1 MTVIIALV
9 AILILVVMAGLGG
22 QVPAL
27 QVVFGVVVPY
37 AALGLFLGGLV
48 YRLLKWTRAPVPFR
62 IPTTCGQ
69 QKSLAWIPSS
79 RLDNP
84 HSTLGVV
91 GRMALEV
98 LLFRSLFRNTKVEI
112 RTGGN
117 VVQSPNKWLWAFGL
131 VFHWSFLV
139 ILLRH
144 LRFFTE
150 PVPTFVNR
158 IQAVDG
164 FFEIGLPVTY
174 ATSFLL
180 LAALGF
186 LLLRRLFSPMLR
198 YISLANDYFPLFLL
212 LGIGTSG
219 ILLRHFAKTDIA
231 KVKEMTLGIL
241 SFDPVL
247 PDGAAPLFTIHFFL
261 VCVLFAVIP
270 FSKLMHMAGV
280 FMSPTR
286 NLANT
291 NRRKRHVNPWRS
303 PVDFRS
309 YEEYEDEF
317 RDKMKAS
324 GIPVEK
330 E

>member
-1 MTVIIALV
+1 MTVIIALA
-9 AILILVVMAGLGG
+9 AILILMVLAGLGG

-37 AALGLFLGGLV
+37 AALGLFLGGFV
-48 YRLLKWTRAPVPFR
+48 YRVLKWALTPVPFR

-69 QKSLAWIPSS
+69 QRSLAWIPPSK
-79 RLDNP
+79 LDNP

-98 LLFRSLFRNTKVEI
+98 LFFRSLFRNTRVEI
-112 RTGGN
+112 RPGGN
-117 VVQSPNKWLWAFGL
+117 VVHSPNKWLWVFGL

-150 PVPTFVNR
+150 PVPAFVNK
-158 IQAVDG
+158 IQSVDG

-186 LLLRRLFSPMLR
+186 LLLRRLFSPTLR
-198 YISLANDYFPLFLL
+198 YISLANDYFPLLL
-212 LGIGTSG
+212 LLSIGATG
-219 ILLRHFAKTDIA
+219 ILLRHFSKTDVS
-231 KVKEMTLGIL
+231 KVKEMALGIL
-241 SFDPVL
+241 SLDPVQF
-247 PDGAAPLFTIHFFL
+247 DGAAPLFTIHFFL
-261 VCVLFAVIP
+261 VCVLFAVFP

-286 NLANT
+286 NLANS
-291 NRRKRHVNPWRS
+291 NRRKHHVNPWRS
-303 PVDFRS
+303 PADVHS
-309 YEEYEDEF
+309 YGEYEDEF
-317 RDKMKAS
+317 RDKMKAA